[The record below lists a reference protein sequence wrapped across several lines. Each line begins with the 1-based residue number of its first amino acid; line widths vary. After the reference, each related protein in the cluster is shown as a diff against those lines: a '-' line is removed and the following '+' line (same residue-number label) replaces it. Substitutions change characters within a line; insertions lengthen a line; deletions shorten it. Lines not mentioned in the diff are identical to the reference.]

1 MYYLQLITDTERR
14 LRHNLRK
21 TKALLKDT
29 GNSLHTQKT
38 MEGTKSQINN
48 LKNQVFLLS
57 DIKPNFYSIFYISV
71 LYACIFPI
79 FLTDKAF
86 QLYLT
91 L

>member
-1 MYYLQLITDTERR
+1 
-14 LRHNLRK
+14 
-21 TKALLKDT
+21 
-29 GNSLHTQKT
+29 

-86 QLYLT
+86 QLYLN